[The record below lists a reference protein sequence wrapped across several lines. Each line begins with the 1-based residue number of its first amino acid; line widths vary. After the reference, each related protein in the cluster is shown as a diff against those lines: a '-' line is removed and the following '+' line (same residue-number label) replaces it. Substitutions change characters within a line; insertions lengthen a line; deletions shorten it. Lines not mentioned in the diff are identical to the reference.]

1 MTNPPQTTCAS
12 CGNTFTGQFCSQ
24 CGARAGQRRCEGCG
38 GNLTPGARYCHLCGA
53 ESGRG
58 VGARKE
64 RFAWVVAG
72 LVALLSVAAVAYSV
86 GKGNVPTPQIPAM
99 ANAGSSGGSAIAPA
113 TRAPD
118 ISNLTPRQRFDRLF
132 ERVMRA
138 AEARSADTV
147 MMFAPMALDA
157 YGLLAA
163 AEVDADARYH
173 AAMIHTVVGE
183 FARAKAKA
191 DSILAGQPD
200 HLFGYLI
207 RGEVAEY
214 ENDSAALA
222 TNYAN
227 FLRAYDAEMAA
238 NRVEYLDHQAVITD
252 FRNRAQANRR

>member
-1 MTNPPQTTCAS
+1 MTNSSPTTCAS
-12 CGNTFTGQFCSQ
+12 CGAAFTGQFCGQ

-38 GNLTPGARYCHLCGA
+38 GDLTPGARFCHRCGS

-58 VGARKE
+58 VGARQE
-64 RFAWVVAG
+64 RFAWIVAG

-86 GKGNVPTPQIPAM
+86 GRGNAPTPQAPAM
-99 ANAGSSGGSAIAPA
+99 ASAESSGGAAAPA
-113 TRAPD
+113 GRAPD
-118 ISNLTPRQRFDRLF
+118 ISNMTPRQRFDRLF

-163 AEVDADARYH
+163 TDVDADARYH

-191 DSILAGQPD
+191 DSILAAQPD

-214 ENDSAALA
+214 ENDSGALA
-222 TNYAN
+222 ASYAD

>member
-1 MTNPPQTTCAS
+1 MTNASQNTCAS
-12 CGNTFTGQFCSQ
+12 CGSPFTGQFCSQ

-38 GNLTPGARYCHLCGA
+38 GELTPGARYCHRCGSEA
-53 ESGRG
+53 GRG
-58 VGARKE
+58 VGAKQE

-72 LVALLSVAAVAYSV
+72 LVALLSVAAVAYMV
-86 GKGNVPTPQIPAM
+86 GKGNVPTPQAPAM
-99 ANAGSSGGSAIAPA
+99 ANAGSASGAVAQAG
-113 TRAPD
+113 RAPD
-118 ISNLTPRQRFDRLF
+118 ISNMTPRQRFDRLF

-147 MMFAPMALDA
+147 MMFSPMALDA
-157 YGLLAA
+157 YGLLAPG
-163 AEVDADARYH
+163 EVDADARYH

-191 DSILAGQPD
+191 DTILAGQPD

-214 ENDSAALA
+214 ENDSSALA
-222 TNYAN
+222 ASYAN